1 MTIVISLSILLV
13 LELARLSSDGP
24 PCMFTKL
31 WLDWI
36 RFEPVFQSFMYEK
49 FGPQW

>member
-24 PCMFTKL
+24 PCMFMKL
-31 WLDWI
+31 GLDWI
-36 RFEPVFQSFMYEK
+36 CFELVLQSFMY
-49 FGPQW
+49 